1 MLEAVVRWSRISVF
15 ILNVLLV
22 GFRMTDDDVVFV

>member
-1 MLEAVVRWSRISVF
+1 MLEAVVRWSRISVL